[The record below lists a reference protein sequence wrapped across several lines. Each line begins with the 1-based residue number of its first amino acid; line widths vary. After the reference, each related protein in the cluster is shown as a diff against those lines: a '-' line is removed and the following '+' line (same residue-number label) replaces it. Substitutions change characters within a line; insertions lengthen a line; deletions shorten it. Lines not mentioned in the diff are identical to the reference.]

1 MRNKQMTETST
12 GAEPVQTDGEQAA
25 FLSALNEARLDERK
39 NQAVA
44 MSARLEAIATY
55 LVKIK
60 ATGFG
65 AVEVLRQEA
74 ERIQNEAWEI
84 L

>member
-12 GAEPVQTDGEQAA
+12 GAKPAQTDGEQAA

-44 MSARLEAIATY
+44 MSARLEAIAAY
-55 LVKIK
+55 LIKIK

-84 L
+84 H

>member
-1 MRNKQMTETST
+1 MNS
-12 GAEPVQTDGEQAA
+12 EQSESIKDSATLA
-25 FLSALNEARLDERK
+25 QIEGVHELFLAALNDARLDERK

-44 MSARLEAIATY
+44 MSARLETIAMH
-55 LVKIK
+55 LIQIK

-84 L
+84 H